1 MTVLGHPDHDA
12 WRSGPE
18 RWDDAGSYAL
28 SVQCD
33 AIADAEAH
41 DELVVPCPGHR
52 CHTLGCARCHGAGW
66 LTQSQA
72 TPAEVAA
79 AAAIVRAD
87 AEDDDDTEEV

>member
-18 RWDDAGSYAL
+18 RWDDVGSYAL

-41 DELVVPCPGHR
+41 DELVVPCPGGR
-52 CHTLGCARCHGAGW
+52 CHTDGCARC
-66 LTQSQA
+66 LT
-72 TPAEVAA
+72 AA
-79 AAAIVRAD
+79 ARAAGVY
-87 AEDDDDTEEV
+87 AEDCEDA